1 MVEVKVKNFPVRYLD
16 NRYLAGD
23 EFVMNKEHVN
33 DSLVEIIGE
42 VETDISKM
50 TVAELKEFAATKGI
64 DLTGVDKKDE
74 ILTVIQS
81 HIEPDEQE
89 Q

>member
-1 MVEVKVKNFPVRYLD
+1 
-16 NRYLAGD
+16 
-23 EFVMNKEHVN
+23 MNKEHVN